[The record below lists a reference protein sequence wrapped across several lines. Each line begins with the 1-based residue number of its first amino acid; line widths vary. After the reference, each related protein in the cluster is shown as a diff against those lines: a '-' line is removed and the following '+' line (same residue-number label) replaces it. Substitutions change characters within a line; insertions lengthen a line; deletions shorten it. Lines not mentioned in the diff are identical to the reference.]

1 MEFSLRIWAKV
12 DEGDA
17 LISISS
23 PPLRTKLYFYLGSSG
38 LDGTSLGCSILW
50 RDSFGGDSILWDSFG
65 GDSILWLLES
75 IYISWGT
82 SKLFSEIIILICLI
96 RPRGQPNLFQASSKS
111 KMS

>member
-50 RDSFGGDSILWDSFG
+50 RDSFGGDSILW
-65 GDSILWLLES
+65 LLES
-75 IYISWGT
+75 IFISWGT
-82 SKLFSEIIILICLI
+82 SK
-96 RPRGQPNLFQASSKS
+96 
-111 KMS
+111 KMFELV